1 MCFNW
6 KFTVAVETEQVEIV
20 ACLKQDFLQL
30 KSKLHF
36 NDTGSL
42 SQCDGS

>member
-20 ACLKQDFLQL
+20 ACFKKRF
-30 KSKLHF
+30 SAA
-36 NDTGSL
+36 
-42 SQCDGS
+42 